1 MEIADVLLRHGP
13 SYTRRFAGRL
23 LPSHRRAMDDIVSC
37 RTEAKGAHIGRCCNC
52 GESRLY
58 YHSCRNRSCPKCSH
72 RATTAWLAA
81 RERTLLPVPYFHIVF
96 TVPRPVARLIRQH
109 QSVLVPILMQSAA
122 WALFKLASDERYVG
136 GQLGLVAVLHTW
148 TRALLWHP
156 HVHCLVPGVGIDS
169 NGRCVYSRPAFLVPV
184 KAVSPLFRMRFMRA
198 AQRALPE
205 VQWPAEIWTTPWVVY
220 AKPTAHHTR
229 SVLGYLGR
237 YVHKVAIDN
246 RRIERMDSANVT
258 FRYRD
263 NQTRALRRMTLPAH
277 EFIRR
282 FLQHVLPRG
291 LHKVRYYGL
300 LSPAWRHR
308 YQALQ
313 RELSEPSG
321 DPQISPVH
329 ATTAN
334 ASPAVDAR
342 GWPCP
347 FCKTGRMRVTTVL
360 LKPRA
365 PP

>member
-122 WALFKLASDERYVG
+122 WALFKLASDER
-136 GQLGLVAVLHTW
+136 
-148 TRALLWHP
+148 
-156 HVHCLVPGVGIDS
+156 
-169 NGRCVYSRPAFLVPV
+169 RCVYSRPAFLVPV